1 MSAGLLAGYRVLDLG
16 GSLGAACGRFLATLG
31 AEVVKVEPPGG
42 DPARTDAHGRADPAW
57 IARNLGKR
65 SVVLDLDSPDLKAL
79 AAKADILID
88 ALPASRRAALGLDHE
103 TLAKTNPGLIGV
115 SINPFGSAGPYADWA
130 GGELVCSAL
139 GGTLAVTGYP
149 DRAPVKEAADA
160 CVFHANGSAA
170 AGALFALVERA
181 SSGLGQHVDVSVQEV
196 AASRNTNGVLAWQ
209 FDRKLL
215 PRTGVQIAYGMA
227 KIRCVW
233 QLADGY
239 AFHSL
244 ASGRAGA
251 APNAALCAWMIEA
264 GFDCP
269 MAEVDWPT
277 YNRSTIPAE
286 TRAEWEAAMDA
297 FFQTRTKAQVAARRE
312 INATVANEPGDVLAD
327 PHLLARQ
334 LFAQVGDVV
343 APKAF
348 IRAGDLSVGTAPA
361 LGEHTA
367 EVLAEWRAAPTA
379 APVTKPSHEPALKG
393 LKVLD
398 FSWALVGSVTTKN
411 LADYGATVIK
421 VESSTRPCLSRIDVQ
436 VAASKAGQ
444 FDDKPW
450 FIHMNTSKQGLRI
463 NMKHPRWRE
472 VIDPLIAW
480 ADVVVE
486 NFSPGTMASL
496 GLDYE
501 TLKARRPDLIM
512 LSGSIYGQTGPLA
525 RTPGVDGTG
534 AALSGRLYMTGWP
547 DRPPVTPSAVP
558 YGDLLLPPYMA
569 AALAAAVDHRRR
581 TGEGCHID
589 ASMYEICVQQMAG
602 AMLEAQIDGPP
613 QRTGNA
619 DRTVLLQGV
628 YPTAGDDRWIA
639 ISAQDEAAVARLAGL
654 MGAAPTDATITTW
667 TAGQDG
673 YDLMARLQATGVA
686 AGVVQTCADLVDRDP
701 QLRARAFLTRLD
713 NPVLGAF
720 EHQALPY
727 KLSRTPAVMTTAPG
741 LGQHNQT
748 ICRELIGLS
757 AETYA
762 ELAAAQ
768 LFE

>member
-1 MSAGLLAGYRVLDLG
+1 MSGLLAGYRVLDLG
-16 GSLGAACGRFLATLG
+16 GALGAACGRFLATLG
-31 AEVVKVEPPGG
+31 ADVVKVEPPGG
-42 DPARTDAHGRADPAW
+42 DPARLDAHGRLDPAW

-65 SVVLDLDSPDLKAL
+65 SVVLELDSPDLKAL

-88 ALPASRRAALGLDHE
+88 ALPAARRAVLGLDHA
-103 TLAKTNPGLIGV
+103 TASRTNPGLIGV
-115 SINPFGSAGPYADWA
+115 SITPFGSAGPYADWA

-139 GGTLAVTGYP
+139 GGTMAVTGYP

-170 AGALFALVERA
+170 AGALFAVVERA
-181 SSGLGQHVDVSVQEV
+181 TSGLGQHVDVSIQEV

-227 KIRCVW
+227 KIRCIW

-251 APNAALCAWMIEA
+251 APNAALCAWMTEA

-277 YNRSTIPAE
+277 YNRSTVPAE
-286 TRAEWEAAMDA
+286 TRAQWESAMDA
-297 FFQTRTKAQVAARRE
+297 FFQTRTKAEVAARRE

-327 PHLLARQ
+327 PHLLARG
-334 LFAQVGDVV
+334 LFAQAGDLV

-348 IRAGDLSVGTAPA
+348 IRAGELSIGTAPEI
-361 LGEHTA
+361 GQHTA
-367 EVLAEWRAAPTA
+367 EVLAEWPAASTA
-379 APVTKPSHEPALKG
+379 AHVAKPSHEPPLKG

-450 FIHMNTSKQGLRI
+450 FIHMNTSKRGLRI

-501 TLKARRPDLIM
+501 TLRARRPDLIM

-534 AALSGRLYMTGWP
+534 AALSGRLFMTGWS

-619 DRTVLLQGV
+619 DRAVLLQGV
-628 YPTAGDDRWIA
+628 YPTAGQDRWIA
-639 ISAQDEAAVARLAGL
+639 ISAEDEAAVARLAGL
-654 MGAAPTDATITTW
+654 MAGTPSDDTIAAW
-667 TAGQDG
+667 TATQDG
-673 YDLMARLQATGVA
+673 YALMARLQGAGVA

-701 QLRARAFLTRLD
+701 QLRERAFLTCLD

-741 LGQHNQT
+741 LGQHNES
-748 ICRELIGLS
+748 ICRDLIGLS